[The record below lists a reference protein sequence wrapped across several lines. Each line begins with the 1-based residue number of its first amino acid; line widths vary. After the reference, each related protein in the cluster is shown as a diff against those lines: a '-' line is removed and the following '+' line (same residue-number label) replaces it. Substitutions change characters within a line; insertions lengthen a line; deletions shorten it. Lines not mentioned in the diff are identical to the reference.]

1 MVFAALPAYNA
12 LSPEPACTKG
22 RCIMPLIEPR
32 HRPLFLVLFGIFTVF
47 GTSMTVIGAALPE
60 ILASFGWS
68 YLVAG
73 MVLGANAI
81 AYFSF
86 TFAGGHLIA
95 IWGSRRVMVLGLGI
109 AAAGLLFFA
118 ATPDPLT
125 NILLFALVG
134 VGQGFIEI
142 SVNWTT
148 LRLDNAHTG
157 RPMNLMHGAFALG
170 AIAGPLA
177 LGLLLSAGFDWVAV
191 YRGLAA
197 IFALLALVMLLVP
210 MSVMA
215 EARAEAAARSQAEP
229 AARLRTHPAYWLSF
243 LALFLYVGVELGV
256 SHWVAEYFTSVF
268 AYPPSRS
275 GLLVSL
281 FWVGLLAGRFG
292 VPLLYHGPRQDV
304 MLVGSSLLAT
314 LSIAALSVL
323 GFLPMGWWTLG
334 TGLVLVFLAGLGC
347 SVFYPVVISLL
358 GKCFPQAQ
366 SQAIA
371 FAATGGGI
379 GAFLFPFL
387 MSALAEDW
395 GIRVGFATYAL
406 FGIVMTA
413 AALGLALA
421 AARPRAKK

>member
-1 MVFAALPAYNA
+1 MH
-12 LSPEPACTKG
+12 
-22 RCIMPLIEPR
+22 LIEPR
-32 HRPLFLVLFGIFTVF
+32 YRLLFLALFGVFTVF
-47 GTSMTVIGAALPE
+47 GTSMTVVGAVLPK

-73 MVLGANAI
+73 TVLAANAI
-81 AYFSF
+81 AYFTF
-86 TFAGGHLIA
+86 TFAGGHLIPH
-95 IWGSRRVMVLGLGI
+95 WGPKRTMVLGLVI
-109 AAAGLLFFA
+109 AAVGLMFFA

-125 NILLFALVG
+125 NIALFALVG

-142 SVNWTT
+142 SVNWST
-148 LRLDNAHTG
+148 LRLDTGQSG

-177 LGLLLSAGFDWVAV
+177 LTVLLSAGFDWIAV
-191 YRGLAA
+191 YRGMAA
-197 IFALLALVMLLVP
+197 IFAVLAVLMLLVAMP
-210 MSVMA
+210 LAPSA
-215 EARAEAAARSQAEP
+215 KPAADAPP
-229 AARLRTHPAYWLSF
+229 AARLSAHPAYWLSF
-243 LALFLYVGVELGV
+243 LALFFYVGVELGV
-256 SHWVAEYFTSVF
+256 SNWVAEYFTSVF
-268 AYPPSRS
+268 AYPPTQS

-304 MLVGSSLLAT
+304 TLVGFSLLAT

-323 GFLPMGWWTLG
+323 GFLPVVAMTQG
-334 TGLVLVFLAGLGC
+334 TGLVLVFLSGLGS

-387 MSALAEDW
+387 MSALAQHW
-395 GIRVGFATYAL
+395 GIRAGFATYAV
-406 FGIVMTA
+406 FGVVMTG

-421 AARPRAKK
+421 SAKPRPRS

>member
-1 MVFAALPAYNA
+1 
-12 LSPEPACTKG
+12 
-22 RCIMPLIEPR
+22 
-32 HRPLFLVLFGIFTVF
+32 
-47 GTSMTVIGAALPE
+47 
-60 ILASFGWS
+60 
-68 YLVAG
+68 
-73 MVLGANAI
+73 
-81 AYFSF
+81 
-86 TFAGGHLIA
+86 
-95 IWGSRRVMVLGLGI
+95 
-109 AAAGLLFFA
+109 
-118 ATPDPLT
+118 
-125 NILLFALVG
+125 
-134 VGQGFIEI
+134 
-142 SVNWTT
+142 
-148 LRLDNAHTG
+148 
-157 RPMNLMHGAFALG
+157 
-170 AIAGPLA
+170 
-177 LGLLLSAGFDWVAV
+177 
-191 YRGLAA
+191 
-197 IFALLALVMLLVP
+197 MLLVP

-256 SHWVAEYFTSVF
+256 SNWVAEYFTAVF
-268 AYPPSRS
+268 DYPPARS
-275 GLLVSL
+275 GFLVSL

-371 FAATGGGI
+371 FAATGGGL

-387 MSALAEDW
+387 MSALAEDR

-421 AARPRAKK
+421 AAQPRAKP